1 MANIRNSKL
10 FATITAVKIIVFIV
24 KVVIFIFI
32 KITIHCHAVI
42 DQLLQAVISEGQM
55 SVFTSQTGLNLL
67 LVFFLRR
74 PQFHLWICVE
84 VYFWRC
90 TTWFLRN
97 HFYFPG
103 IVRLD
108 WTCGNESTT
117 RRLSNTQGS
126 YPKFWGHPKTQT
138 MQTADR
144 TDCADW
150 VFFFSYSRF
159 CIYFWLAYFWLWSQ
173 ILSLSLSFVVNS
185 SHHDMLTNL
194 PLHLDMNPH

>member
-138 MQTADR
+138 MQTADCR
-144 TDCADW
+144 PYRLCGLSIFFLIL
-150 VFFFSYSRF
+150 VFAFTFDLHIFGSGHKF
-159 CIYFWLAYFWLWSQ
+159 CHYHCLL
-173 ILSLSLSFVVNS
+173 
-185 SHHDMLTNL
+185 
-194 PLHLDMNPH
+194 